1 MAASCSYCGA
11 SLNFGL
17 KFCVVCGRQTI
28 AALNKMG
35 GIKSG
40 VRHGDM
46 TRRMSDTKDAQ
57 FYRGRKRSLRFRKSI
72 RTLSQTIFYGFVAG
86 ALFFCAV
93 RVTLQALFPGRVN
106 RLVAPIFEPYTPH
119 QTEESKEGQ
128 TAISMRLLPFTGES
142 NYSHLDQEFEL
153 SDIP

>member
-11 SLNFGL
+11 TLNFGL

-40 VRHGDM
+40 GRHGDS
-46 TRRMSDTKDAQ
+46 TRRMADNQSTQ
-57 FYRGRKRSLRFRKSI
+57 NRNRKRALRFRKGI
-72 RTLSQTIFYGFVAG
+72 RTLSQTVFYGFVAG

-93 RVTLQALFPGRVN
+93 RVTLQAFFPGKVN
-106 RLVAPIFEPYTPH
+106 RLVAPIFQPLPQFNVPQLGQFADSAAKFWKSKQPQPKPAPKKAPGRRRK
-119 QTEESKEGQ
+119 QT
-128 TAISMRLLPFTGES
+128 
-142 NYSHLDQEFEL
+142 
-153 SDIP
+153 

>member
-11 SLNFGL
+11 TLNFGL

-40 VRHGDM
+40 GRHGDS
-46 TRRMSDTKDAQ
+46 TRRMADNQSTQ
-57 FYRGRKRSLRFRKSI
+57 NRNRKRALRFRKGI
-72 RTLSQTIFYGFVAG
+72 RTLSQTVFYGFVAG

-93 RVTLQALFPGRVN
+93 RVTLQAFFPGKVN

>member
-106 RLVAPIFEPYTPH
+106 RLVAPIFEPYTP
-119 QTEESKEGQ
+119 QLTQFAGNAAKLWTSKQ
-128 TAISMRLLPFTGES
+128 PNHTKQKKAKKVRQRS
-142 NYSHLDQEFEL
+142 Q
-153 SDIP
+153 

>member
-11 SLNFGL
+11 TLNFGL

-40 VRHGDM
+40 VRHAD
-46 TRRMSDTKDAQ
+46 TTKRMSDQQSAQ
-57 FYRGRKRSLRFRKSI
+57 TRSKRRALRFRRGI
-72 RTLSQTIFYGFVAG
+72 RTLSQTVFYGFVAG

-93 RVTLQALFPGRVN
+93 RVTLQALFPGKVN
-106 RLVAPIFEPYTPH
+106 HLVAPILQPLPKIYVPQLGQFADNAAKFWK
-119 QTEESKEGQ
+119 SKEPQ
-128 TAISMRLLPFTGES
+128 PHAKPKKARRWK
-142 NYSHLDQEFEL
+142 
-153 SDIP
+153 